1 MPIQYRCPECDTVLS
16 ISRRMAGT
24 VAPCPRCGVEAVV
37 PEADSFEAPSSG
49 IAEPVVTARES
60 AAPSPQPRVPV
71 SAALSTVKAPAD
83 EPPAAKAEP
92 QPNGASAGGFSLRKR
107 SLGAEEEMDLT
118 PMVDMTFLLLI
129 FFMITASFQI
139 QKSLEMPNPGN
150 DKKGAA
156 QAVTLDSLEDKSVM
170 VSVDERNRVFVED
183 RPVADVSQ
191 LANVLSRTI
200 RTTRKNELLIT
211 ADEQAYHET
220 VVRVIDAA
228 QEAGAQKIRMLGSS
242 RR

>member
-16 ISRRMAGT
+16 ISRRKAGT
-24 VAPCPRCGVEAVV
+24 VAACPRCGVEAVV
-37 PEADSFEAPSSG
+37 PEADSVEAITAAIG
-49 IAEPVVTARES
+49 EPVGIARES
-60 AAPSPQPRVPV
+60 ASPAPEPGVP
-71 SAALSTVKAPAD
+71 APTALPPG
-83 EPPAAKAEP
+83 EPPAAKAKP
-92 QPNGASAGGFSLRKR
+92 QPTGVTAGGFSLRKR

-170 VSVDERNRVFVED
+170 VSVDDRNRVFVED
-183 RPVADVSQ
+183 RPVADLAQ
-191 LANVLSRTI
+191 LANVLGRTI

-228 QEAGAQKIRMLGSS
+228 QEAGAQKIRMLGSG